1 MADSKKIT
9 LQRLTFYRPFF
20 VVQSECDA
28 MKNEIKDMEHK
39 AEQTERRNNEMK
51 LSEERK
57 HAEEVAF
64 LKKTNAQLK
73 VTML

>member
-1 MADSKKIT
+1 
-9 LQRLTFYRPFF
+9 
-20 VVQSECDA
+20 

-73 VTML
+73 VILITFIYNFDT

>member
-1 MADSKKIT
+1 
-9 LQRLTFYRPFF
+9 
-20 VVQSECDA
+20 

-73 VTML
+73 VNECDIHLSFR

>member
-1 MADSKKIT
+1 MESVI
-9 LQRLTFYRPFF
+9 

-73 VTML
+73 V

>member
-1 MADSKKIT
+1 
-9 LQRLTFYRPFF
+9 
-20 VVQSECDA
+20 
-28 MKNEIKDMEHK
+28 MEHK

-73 VTML
+73 VIVSTKVTNCFVLKLTMVSFFYSLN

>member
-1 MADSKKIT
+1 MINI
-9 LQRLTFYRPFF
+9 LTIDI
-20 VVQSECDA
+20 VQSECDA
-28 MKNEIKDMEHK
+28 MRNEIKDMEHK

-51 LSEERK
+51 LSEVRK

-73 VTML
+73 V